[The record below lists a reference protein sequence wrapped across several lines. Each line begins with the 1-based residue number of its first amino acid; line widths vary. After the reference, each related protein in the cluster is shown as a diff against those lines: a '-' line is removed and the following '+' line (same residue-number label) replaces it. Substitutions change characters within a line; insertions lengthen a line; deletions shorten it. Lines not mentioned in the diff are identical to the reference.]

1 MITSN
6 LMENICKFG
15 TYYNPAWKHYGVMT
29 NVVCDR
35 CHKDN
40 LNSCIGWQ
48 TFDLCLGCVQEV
60 TNTVNKSHH
69 IAARE
74 RAYGDMLGVTQV
86 MTTNM
91 MQNQFRK

>member
-1 MITSN
+1 MITSD
-6 LMENICKFG
+6 LMANICKFG

-40 LNSCIGWQ
+40 LKACIGWQ

-60 TNTVNKSHH
+60 TDVVNNPRFSVL
-69 IAARE
+69 E
-74 RAYGDMLGVTQV
+74 RADGAYGGVTQV

-91 MQNQFRK
+91 MQNQFW